1 MNRKV
6 ENFKKAL
13 QRLKEASEKAKT
25 DIEIDGAIQRF
36 EFTFELAWKAIKYIL
51 EQEGLHC
58 YSPKNCLKEAFSAH
72 LIKNEKT
79 WIDMLGDRNLSVHIY
94 DEKISRE
101 IFKRIQTLYITE
113 FESILERMLRY

>member
-6 ENFKKAL
+6 ENFKKAF

-25 DIEIDGAIQRF
+25 DIEIDGTIQRF

-51 EQEGLHC
+51 EQEGLQC
-58 YSPKNCLKEAFSAH
+58 YSPKNCLKEAFSAN
-72 LIKNEKT
+72 LIENERT
-79 WIDMLGDRNLSVHIY
+79 WLNMLGDRNLSVHIY

-101 IFKRIQTLYITE
+101 IFERIKTLYITE
-113 FESILERMLRY
+113 FEFILEKMLRY